1 MLNSAK
7 YKLNEHMRQTDRQTD
22 RARTRVHR
30 GKSNPVET
38 NHYNP
43 RDTPSIATQGKVD
56 LHQWERVEMACR
68 CVILAAS
75 C

>member
-1 MLNSAK
+1 MNTCD
-7 YKLNEHMRQTDRQTD
+7 RQKDRQTD
-22 RARTRVHR
+22 RARARVLR
-30 GKSNPVET
+30 RKSNPVET
-38 NHYNP
+38 NPYNS

-56 LHQWERVEMACR
+56 LHQWERIEMACR